1 MNRAIIAKLSKLH
14 IITPGGI
21 YHLAKSFVQDGISLM
36 ALLRFSAHYY
46 PNRYALV
53 SEGKQLTYK
62 EVYESA
68 VQLAK
73 VLFSDYG
80 LKAGM
85 CVGLLCRSHMMGAL
99 LSALSTATSPSR

>member
-62 EVYESA
+62 EVYDPP
-68 VQLAK
+68 
-73 VLFSDYG
+73 FN
-80 LKAGM
+80 
-85 CVGLLCRSHMMGAL
+85 
-99 LSALSTATSPSR
+99 SPKYCFRIMV